1 MFRLARRQGAKLSPV
16 ETQLMR
22 HGATRWGCNSGND
35 ICEVR
40 PGMIDASEHIHVS
53 RRESGAYI
61 SAILLGAASNALAP
75 ERALAEEEL
84 RAADAT
90 VVAKGYRGSRL
101 EVRAVWNDKQ
111 ERIGTIVD
119 LLVYRDLPAAV
130 ILEVGGF
137 LGLNA
142 HLVAVPLK
150 SLMLDETGGS
160 IVLPGATRKAL
171 ADFPEFTFRD

>member
-1 MFRLARRQGAKLSPV
+1 MHHDA
-16 ETQLMR
+16 TQ
-22 HGATRWGCNSGND
+22 WGCNSGND

-40 PGMIDASEHIHVS
+40 PAMIGALDHLHVS

-61 SAILLGAASNALAP
+61 SAMLLGAASNALTAEP
-75 ERALAEEEL
+75 ALAEEEL

-101 EVRAVWNDKQ
+101 EVRTVWNDKQ

-137 LGLNA
+137 LGLGA

-150 SLMLDETGGS
+150 SLLLDETGAI

-171 ADFPEFTFRD
+171 TDFPEFTFRD